1 MLIVRLTFGGH
12 KVYKPYF
19 FLTFVISPGKENI
32 SGVIYEIR
40 EKNMSDTIHH
50 ECGFALIRLLK
61 PLDYYQ
67 KKYGSYLYGLN
78 RLYILMEKQ
87 RNRGQDGAG
96 VVGLKLD
103 MEPGY
108 KYMDRVR
115 SCEQRTRYRM
125 CSTGFTNRLHRRF
138 SGRRMLFGQSR
149 TFHLFPRFTWGIYV
163 TRLSERII

>member
-1 MLIVRLTFGGH
+1 MVKNVNREINIRVH

-32 SGVIYEIR
+32 PGVIHEIR

-108 KYMDRVR
+108 KY
-115 SCEQRTRYRM
+115 
-125 CSTGFTNRLHRRF
+125 
-138 SGRRMLFGQSR
+138 
-149 TFHLFPRFTWGIYV
+149 TFL
-163 TRLSERII
+163 

>member
-1 MLIVRLTFGGH
+1 
-12 KVYKPYF
+12 
-19 FLTFVISPGKENI
+19 
-32 SGVIYEIR
+32 
-40 EKNMSDTIHH
+40 MSDTIHH

-115 SCEQRTRYRM
+115 SCDANPIQEV
-125 CSTGFTNRLHRRF
+125 FD
-138 SGRRMLFGQSR
+138 QSK

-163 TRLSERII
+163 TLLSERII

>member
-1 MLIVRLTFGGH
+1 MLIVRLTFGFIRFI
-12 KVYKPYF
+12 KPYF

-32 SGVIYEIR
+32 PGVIHEIR

-87 RNRGQDGAG
+87 RNRAKTARES
-96 VVGLKLD
+96 GLKLD

-115 SCEQRTRYRM
+115 SCDANPIQDVFDRIHD
-125 CSTGFTNRLHRRF
+125 RLHRRF
-138 SGRRMLFGQSR
+138 SGRRMPFGQKQNLPFVSEIYLGHLR
-149 TFHLFPRFTWGIYV
+149 YATFR
-163 TRLSERII
+163 ERII

>member
-1 MLIVRLTFGGH
+1 MLIVRLTIPGH

-32 SGVIYEIR
+32 SGVIYEIMGKKYGVTPFITSVVSR
-40 EKNMSDTIHH
+40 WFD
-50 ECGFALIRLLK
+50 CWK

-115 SCEQRTRYRM
+115 SCDANPIQDVFDRIHEP
-125 CSTGFTNRLHRRF
+125 FTRRF
-138 SGRRMLFGQSR
+138 SGEECCLGKAEPS
-149 TFHLFPRFTWGIYV
+149 LFPRFTWGIYV